1 MIMLFKELKPNYPV
15 YILDKQNITFTQGKT
30 TNVSFPRMEMIQ
42 GGTQMVVD
50 VSVEANGNTATYSI
64 PEHLSTTFAGNLVL
78 STDKDALV
86 KEIEAMKQTAE
97 QVINSVDR
105 QKVIAEKAAALL
117 VELNPVFREKK
128 ETEERFSKIENSV
141 IEIKGMLTNF
151 IKEFKN

>member
-1 MIMLFKELKPNYPV
+1 MLFKELKPNYPV
-15 YILDKQNITFTQGKT
+15 YILDKQNITFTQGKA
-30 TNVSFPRMEMIQ
+30 TNVSFPRMEMTQ

-50 VSVEANGNTATYSI
+50 VSVEANGNNATYSI

-117 VELNPVFREKK
+117 VELNPAFREKK
-128 ETEERFSKIENSV
+128 ETEERFNKIESSV
-141 IEIKGMLTNF
+141 ADIKDILNNF